1 MIFSDFQKA
10 IAQLSDSRFMGVVL
24 RALGLTVILLGLLG
38 TGVLWLLPDSVSLP
52 WIGEIG
58 WLSSILSGFAIFA
71 ILGMSFFLMIPV
83 ATLFIGV
90 FLERVVDAVEDKYYP
105 AAGDVTPLTFS
116 DLMWDALKFTGLIV
130 IANLFALI
138 IYLLSTLLA
147 PVIFWIVNGVLIS
160 REYFTLVAMR
170 RLGRKGA
177 AELRRRHRLEI
188 WGAGI
193 LMAVPLTIPLV
204 NLFIPVL
211 GVATFTHLFHRL
223 WRG

>member
-10 IAQLSDSRFMGVVL
+10 LSQLSDSRFLGVFLRAIGLTILLLGVVGYG
-24 RALGLTVILLGLLG
+24 A
-38 TGVLWLLPDSVSLP
+38 LWLLPDSVSLP

-58 WLSSILSGFAIFA
+58 WLSTMLSGFALFA

-83 ATLFIGV
+83 ATLFIGF
-90 FLERVVDAVEDKYYP
+90 FLERIVDAVEDKFYP
-105 AAGDVTPLTFS
+105 AAGDVTPLEIS
-116 DLMWDALKFTGLIV
+116 DLAFDALKFTGLVIV
-130 IANLFALI
+130 ANLFALI
-138 IYLLSTLLA
+138 IYLLSTVLA
-147 PVIFWIVNGVLIS
+147 PFIFWIVNGVLIS

-177 AELRRRHRLEI
+177 AELRRKHRLQI

-193 LMAVPLTIPLV
+193 LMAIPLTIPLI
-204 NLFIPVL
+204 NLLVPVL